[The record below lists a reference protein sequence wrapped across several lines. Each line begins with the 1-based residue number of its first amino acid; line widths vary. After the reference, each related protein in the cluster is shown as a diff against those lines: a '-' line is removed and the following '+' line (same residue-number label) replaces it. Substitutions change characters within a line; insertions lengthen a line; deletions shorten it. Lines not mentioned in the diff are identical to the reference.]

1 MKKQLFV
8 AAVEKKLFNH
18 MDIKFEKCVPCRGG
32 IPPLDDKSI
41 EELIENIPSWNVKHE
56 SYTYLIK
63 KFQTKNFKQSMNFA
77 NLIFEISEQEGHHPK
92 IIVEF
97 GNIEV
102 LWWTH
107 KINGLHK
114 NDFIMAAKTDELF
127 KQLKN

>member
-1 MKKQLFV
+1 
-8 AAVEKKLFNH
+8 

-41 EELIENIPSWNVKHE
+41 AGLIVNIPTWDVQHE
-56 SYTYLIK
+56 QSTYLTK
-63 KFQTKNFKQSMNFA
+63 KFKTKNFKQSMNFA
-77 NLIFEISEQEGHHPK
+77 NLIFEISEEEGHHPK

-114 NDFIMAAKTDELF
+114 NDLIMAAKTDDLF
-127 KQLKN
+127 KQLNN